1 MPQTNFKVED
11 AVRAVSQAVA
21 TVLKFSSNATFVGT
35 CLSRLQA
42 SSPAEA
48 EHRVALHLW
57 SILHRHQGASIP
69 LEIAHELTR
78 RPLCQ
83 DQLSVRLYTC
93 RDDDAAED
101 RPGSGQGNDS
111 PAELF
116 MDDGRDDLL
125 FKLAT
130 SDLRMHSTGGT
141 TAAHIAPQPQP
152 SPSVS
157 ALNAQ
162 DAHTP
167 VSPLLLQSHRPRGN
181 GEQSLLSDD
190 VLIVEQA
197 DKEGVAG
204 PSSPDEDKEEIL
216 RGGIAH
222 DSQGLLQDVSA
233 LGSSWGSLSARV
245 LCDPTPSESSL
256 QFSRLDCLEESQL
269 MADFLSEEED
279 ADLPAADDCNLESYC
294 QSDSKE
300 RIDQA
305 LYLLSQTPTTS
316 QQEEAYANTKRLM
329 ERALADLSES
339 MAEDD
344 PAARKNP
351 WWCPLPSQQVEPQT
365 LLPDMGNSSLSLST
379 TKGSESV
386 SLLRDL
392 DMRQEENSPDVVDVH
407 ESDFEDND
415 YDGSCDFDGFKKGGD
430 LKSLYLSDTQTNL
443 CSENGQVINTD
454 NTLSTKNYND
464 DYEWGETVCSD
475 IRRVPLG
482 THAADTYHGK
492 SGDNQV
498 AALPSASVAPIEIN
512 KVVPAIKYTH
522 ANFLD
527 VASLHGR
534 PCKEAQRDSRFQ
546 RSAFSTGI
554 PDASTAAAHEN
565 KTREWQGGGTA
576 SSRASPCQL
585 SEEGQVSEEENSES
599 LLKGVVFESI
609 TGFPIERPPSQEPN

>member
-1 MPQTNFKVED
+1 MKLSELRRERGPGGGSVADHTFPQFPLLTIFFL
-11 AVRAVSQAVA
+11 R
-21 TVLKFSSNATFVGT
+21 G
-35 CLSRLQA
+35 QA

-78 RPLCQ
+78 LPLCQ

-93 RDDDAAED
+93 RDDDAAEE
-101 RPGSGQGNDS
+101 RQGPGQGNDS

-116 MDDGRDDLL
+116 TESGRDDLL

-130 SDLRMHSTGGT
+130 SDLRMHSAGGT
-141 TAAHIAPQPQP
+141 TTAHIAPQPQP
-152 SPSVS
+152 SPCVS

-167 VSPLLLQSHRPRGN
+167 VSPPLLQSHRPRGN

-190 VLIVEQA
+190 ALIVEQA
-197 DKEGVAG
+197 DKEGAAG

-222 DSQGLLQDVSA
+222 GSQELLQDVSA
-233 LGSSWGSLSARV
+233 LGSSWGSLSV
-245 LCDPTPSESSL
+245 LCDPTPSEPSL

-269 MADFLSEEED
+269 MADFLPEEEE
-279 ADLPAADDCNLESYC
+279 DLPAADDCNLESYR
-294 QSDSKE
+294 QSDSKK

-316 QQEEAYANTKRLM
+316 QQEEAYANTKWLM

-365 LLPDMGNSSLSLST
+365 PLPDMANSSISLST

-386 SLLRDL
+386 SLLRD
-392 DMRQEENSPDVVDVH
+392 MRPEENSPEVIDVH
-407 ESDFEDND
+407 DSDFEDSD
-415 YDGSCDFDGFKKGGD
+415 CDGSCGFDGSKRSGD
-430 LKSLYLSDTQTNL
+430 LKGLYLSDTQTNL
-443 CSENGQVINTD
+443 CSENGQEINTD
-454 NTLSTKNYND
+454 STLSAGND
-464 DYEWGETVCSD
+464 NDERGETGLSA
-475 IRRVPLG
+475 IRRAPLG
-482 THAADTYHGK
+482 THAADTYYGK

-498 AALPSASVAPIEIN
+498 AALPSASVATIENN

-527 VASLHGR
+527 EASLDGR
-534 PCKEAQRDSRFQ
+534 PGREVQRDSRF
-546 RSAFSTGI
+546 RWSAFSTGI
-554 PDASTAAAHEN
+554 PDVSTAAAHEDN
-565 KTREWQGGGTA
+565 TRERQGGGTA
-576 SSRASPCQL
+576 SSRASSRHL
-585 SEEGQVSEEENSES
+585 SEESQVSEEEDSES
-599 LLKGVVFESI
+599 LLEGVVFDSI
-609 TGFPIERPPSQEPN
+609 TGFPIERLPSQEPS